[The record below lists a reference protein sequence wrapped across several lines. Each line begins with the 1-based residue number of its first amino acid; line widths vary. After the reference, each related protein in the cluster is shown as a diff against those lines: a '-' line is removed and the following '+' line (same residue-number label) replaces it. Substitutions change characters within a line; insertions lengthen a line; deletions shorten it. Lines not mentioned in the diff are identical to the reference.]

1 MRRRTPLVALA
12 ATAACA
18 LLPVVGHA
26 STTTGACDWATFG
39 HDASHTVE
47 AKRPCTDLTGANAA
61 TLVPTWFFHTNDSV
75 TASPAVDGDTVYVG
89 AWDGTFY
96 ALDRAT
102 GAVRWQFDIND
113 RDANHSAFGRIVSS
127 AALHDVDG
135 TKVVVFGGGAT
146 VFVLRAS
153 DGRVLASQDVDPAP
167 TSTDTNHVAEVES
180 SPIVLDRN
188 GQTDIFVGL
197 DVHNDRDNGRTG
209 VVKLSLTHDATGASW
224 SLHPIWKF
232 DPESSVA
239 YGGVAGL
246 VYDPGHDYGCG
257 GVWSSPAYVPG
268 ADEIV
273 FGTASCSYADEAER
287 AGQNFL
293 ESVFAVDAQ
302 TGAQRW
308 VFHPSSDPAEA
319 GGDFDFGA
327 SPNVFTDATGR
338 ILVGN
343 GRKSGDYYAC
353 DAASGRKVWQTRA
366 ATPGYLNDGFSV
378 GGFIGT
384 PAVKTGSNGRAES
397 VVGAS
402 AIPIPLNWNQDD
414 PAGQLDRSTWVARA
428 LDAATGAVKWQYRL
442 GGPSYAHTS
451 IANDVVLVPETFDFR
466 LTILDAATGLP
477 RATLPLAGPP
487 SSTAVPVGRD
497 VFLGV
502 GTRTTDVEYKTFND
516 QLADAFAST
525 PLGAS
530 PLSIPSGVYRF
541 TLPG

>member
-1 MRRRTPLVALA
+1 M
-12 ATAACA
+12 
-18 LLPVVGHA
+18 
-26 STTTGACDWATFG
+26 
-39 HDASHTVE
+39 
-47 AKRPCTDLTGANAA
+47 
-61 TLVPTWFFHTNDSV
+61 WFYTTNDSV

-96 ALDRAT
+96 ALDRETA
-102 GAVRWQFDIND
+102 AVRWQYDINTS
-113 RDANHSAFGRIVSS
+113 DANHSAFGRIVSS

-146 VFVLRAS
+146 LFVLRAS
-153 DGRVLASQDVDPAP
+153 DGRVLASQDLDPRP
-167 TSTDTNHVAEVES
+167 TSTDPKHVAEVES
-180 SPIVLDRN
+180 SPIVLDRK
-188 GQTDIFVGL
+188 GQTDVYVGL

-209 VVKLSLTHDATGASW
+209 VVKLSLTHDATNASW
-224 SLHPIWKF
+224 ALHPIWKF

-239 YGGVAGL
+239 YGGVEGL
-246 VYDPGHDYGCG
+246 TYDPGHDYGCG
-257 GVWSSPAYVPG
+257 GVWSSPAYVP
-268 ADEIV
+268 ATDSIV
-273 FGTASCSYADEAER
+273 FGTSSCSNATEAKA

-302 TGAQRW
+302 TGTQRW
-308 VFHPSSDPAEA
+308 VFHPSHDPAEA

-338 ILVGN
+338 VLVGN
-343 GRKSGDYYAC
+343 GRKSGDYYAF
-353 DAASGRKVWQTRA
+353 DAASGRNVWQTLA

-384 PAVKTGSNGRAES
+384 PAVKTGANGRAES
-397 VVGAS
+397 IVGAS
-402 AIPIPLNWNQDD
+402 AIPLPLNWTQDD

-428 LDAATGAVKWQYRL
+428 LDPATGAVKWQYRL

-466 LTILDAATGLP
+466 LTVLDAATGVP

-502 GTRTTDVEYKTFND
+502 GTRTTDVEYKAFND
-516 QLADAFAST
+516 QLVDAFAGT

-541 TLPG
+541 ALAG

>member
-1 MRRRTPLVALA
+1 MPRRAPLVALA
-12 ATAACA
+12 AAAACA

-26 STTTGACDWATFG
+26 STTTGACDWTTFG
-39 HDASHTVE
+39 HDVSHTFE
-47 AKRPCTDLTGANAA
+47 AKRPCTDLTATNAA
-61 TLVPTWFFHTNDSV
+61 TLVPKWFFHTNDSV

-96 ALDRAT
+96 ALDREA
-102 GAVRWQFDIND
+102 GAVRWQYDINASD
-113 RDANHSAFGRIVSS
+113 TNHSAFGRIVSS

-153 DGRVLASQDVDPAP
+153 DGRILASQDLDPEP

-180 SPIVLDRN
+180 SPIVLDRQ
-188 GQTDIFVGL
+188 GQTDIYVGL

-209 VVKLSLTHDATGASW
+209 VVKLSLTHDATGAAW
-224 SLHPIWKF
+224 VLHPIWKF
-232 DPESSVA
+232 DPESSVP
-239 YGGVAGL
+239 YGGVGGL
-246 VYDPGHDYGCG
+246 TYDPGHDYGCG
-257 GVWSSPAYVPG
+257 GVWSSPAYVP
-268 ADEIV
+268 ATDSIV
-273 FGTASCSYADEAER
+273 FGTASCSYADDAKK

-293 ESVFAVDAQ
+293 ESVFAIDAQ
-302 TGAQRW
+302 TGQQRW
-308 VFHPSSDPAEA
+308 VFHPSDDPAEA

-338 ILVGN
+338 LLVGN
-343 GRKSGDYYAC
+343 GRKSGDYYAF
-353 DAASGRKVWQTRA
+353 DAASGHKLWQTLA
-366 ATPGYLNDGFSV
+366 ATPGYAEDGFSV

-384 PAVKTGSNGRAES
+384 PAVKTDANGRAES
-397 VVGAS
+397 IIGAS

-428 LDAATGAVKWQYRL
+428 LDPVTGAVKWAYRL

-451 IANDVVLVPETFDFR
+451 VANDAVLVPETFDFR
-466 LTILDAATGLP
+466 LAILDAATGLP
-477 RATLPLAGPP
+477 RASLPLVGPP
-487 SSTAVPVGRD
+487 SSTAVSVGRD

-516 QLADAFAST
+516 ELADAFAGT

-541 TLPG
+541 ALAG